1 MSRPPIKWGLLENRD
16 ASPYP
21 LSEPLCPWLSLTHG
35 RDLAPPSGAICTGPA
50 ALTDKGTMSDLSD
63 FPRTQCRWWIKTQN
77 WIFEAAPVFQL
88 LCVTSLQAQCV
99 TSMSEE
105 QGDTVLAPESQ
116 AGILVLAQWLFRAPP
131 SAAFAASS
139 CRSVF
144 EKWEWLL
151 HRLTRTTS
159 TSRRTLGNGGETAW
173 VEGTKEWGDRK
184 EEGGGCPEGKLTNA
198 LRFALLVDCIRNTFF
213 LFLVRSGG
221 GGNNQLLFARRT
233 HQGTFMRHM
242 F

>member
-1 MSRPPIKWGLLENRD
+1 M
-16 ASPYP
+16 
-21 LSEPLCPWLSLTHG
+21 
-35 RDLAPPSGAICTGPA
+35 CTGLA
-50 ALTDKGTMSDLSD
+50 ALTDEGTMTGLSD
-63 FPRTQCRWWIKTQN
+63 FPRTQRRWWIKTQN
-77 WIFEAAPVFQL
+77 CIFKAAPVFQL

-105 QGDTVLAPESQ
+105 QGDMVLAAESQ
-116 AGILVLAQWLFRAPP
+116 AGISVLAQQLFRAPP

-144 EKWEWLL
+144 VKWEWRL

-159 TSRRTLGNGGETAW
+159 TSRRTLVNGGETAW
-173 VEGTKEWGDRK
+173 VKGTKEWGDRK
-184 EEGGGCPEGKLTNA
+184 EEGGGCPEGKLTTT
-198 LRFALLVDCIRNTFF
+198 LHFALLVDCIRNTFF
-213 LFLVRSGG
+213 LVRGGG

-233 HQGTFMRHM
+233 HQGTFMRRV